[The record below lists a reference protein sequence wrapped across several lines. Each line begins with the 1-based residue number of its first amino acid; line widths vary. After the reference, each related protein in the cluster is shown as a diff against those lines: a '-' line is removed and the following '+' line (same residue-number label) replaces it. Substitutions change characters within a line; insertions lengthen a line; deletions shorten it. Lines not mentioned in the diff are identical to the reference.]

1 MESDGLETGGRRP
14 EASPPLGPPS
24 CSSAHSP
31 ETAHPSRPSFRH
43 APARCTHCPP
53 GSHTASSALP
63 LELDGLNSR
72 VLAELIGVQ
81 REESFCPHCAAF
93 ALQMIGRYRAKK
105 EGG

>member
-1 MESDGLETGGRRP
+1 MESNG
-14 EASPPLGPPS
+14 EAPPFRLKPPPDS
-24 CSSAHSP
+24 
-31 ETAHPSRPSFRH
+31 TYLRH

-53 GSHTASSALP
+53 GSHTASGGLP
-63 LELDGLNSR
+63 LELDGYKSK

-93 ALQMIGRYRAKK
+93 ALQMIGRYRAKR